1 VLVAVITAVTAV
13 IVAIIGAWATIAA
26 ARIKADAKKQDDT
39 DSHLLPLALYLLSH
53 RDDDENDD
61 DEKTEEHSGIVRILH
76 GIATVACFLI
86 MLAGSMCLMLI
97 GFIWLGAHE
106 SINVPNKNPIT
117 AFLAVA
123 AILLLGIA
131 RWIGKRLD

>member
-1 VLVAVITAVTAV
+1 
-13 IVAIIGAWATIAA
+13 
-26 ARIKADAKKQDDT
+26 
-39 DSHLLPLALYLLSH
+39 
-53 RDDDENDD
+53 
-61 DEKTEEHSGIVRILH
+61 
-76 GIATVACFLI
+76 
-86 MLAGSMCLMLI
+86 MCLMLI

>member
-26 ARIKADAKKQDDT
+26 ARIKVDAKKQADT
-39 DSHLLPLALYLLSH
+39 DSDLLPLALYLLSH

-61 DEKTEEHSGIVRILH
+61 DEKPEEHSGIFRILR
-76 GIATVACFLI
+76 GIATVACFLV
-86 MLAGSMCLMLI
+86 MLTGSMCLMMI

-106 SINVPNKNPIT
+106 SVNVPNKNLMT
-117 AFLAVA
+117 AFLAVS
-123 AILLLGIA
+123 AILLLGTA